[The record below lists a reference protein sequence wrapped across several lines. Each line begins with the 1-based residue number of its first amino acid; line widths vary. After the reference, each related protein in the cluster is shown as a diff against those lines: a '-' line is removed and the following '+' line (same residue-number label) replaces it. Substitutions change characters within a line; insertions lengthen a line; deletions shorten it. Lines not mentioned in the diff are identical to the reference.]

1 METGFIGLGAMGKY
15 MAINL
20 SKAGYLKTVFNRTT
34 KKTEILRPRWLL
46 YTE

>member
-34 KKTEILRPRWLL
+34 KKTEILKV
-46 YTE
+46 